1 MIKLSFVSWHAPGP
15 LASPIISLLCSPNDN
30 HRLTVFAAA
39 PGPPDML
46 STTDV
51 SILTALAVLG
61 ILLAILYRLC
71 DLI

>member
-30 HRLTVFAAA
+30 HGLTVFAAA
-39 PGPPDML
+39 PPDML